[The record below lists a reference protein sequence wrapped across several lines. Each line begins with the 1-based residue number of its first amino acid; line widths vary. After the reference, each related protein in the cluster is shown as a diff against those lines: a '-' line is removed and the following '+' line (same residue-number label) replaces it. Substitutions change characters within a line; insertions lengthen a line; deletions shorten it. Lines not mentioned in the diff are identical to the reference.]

1 MKLRKAVES
10 ILAGM
15 DITQP
20 VEDSGVGT
28 TSGCSLRLVDA
39 VDLRDTA
46 QPQLNAA
53 FETGIAN
60 PLEAAI
66 VAADESSGLTTLG
79 YRKIDEIPHDFL
91 RKRLTIVAAADIDAA
106 QHMLK
111 SCSQRNFQV
120 VQSIRSVDQCKL
132 PGQHHG

>member
-1 MKLRKAVES
+1 MKLREAVES

-15 DITQP
+15 DVTQP
-20 VEDSGVGT
+20 MEDSGVGT

-39 VDLRDTA
+39 VDLQDSA

-60 PLEAAI
+60 PLDAAI
-66 VAADESSGLTTLG
+66 VAADESSGLTTRG

-91 RKRLTIVAAADIDAA
+91 RRRPTIVAAADIDAA
-106 QHMLK
+106 QHVLK
-111 SCSQRNFQV
+111 SCWQRNFQV
-120 VQSIRSVDQCKL
+120 VQSIRSVGPVQVTGAT
-132 PGQHHG
+132 P

>member
-1 MKLRKAVES
+1 MKLREAVES

-15 DITQP
+15 DFTQP
-20 VEDSGVGT
+20 MEDSGVGT

-39 VDLRDTA
+39 VDLHDTA

-66 VAADESSGLTTLG
+66 VAADESSGLTTRG
-79 YRKIDEIPHDFL
+79 YRKIDEIPYDFL

-106 QHMLK
+106 QHVLK

-120 VQSIRSVDQCKL
+120 VQSIRSVGPVQVTGAT
-132 PGQHHG
+132 P

>member
-1 MKLRKAVES
+1 MKLREAVES

-15 DITQP
+15 DVTQP
-20 VEDSGVGT
+20 MEDSGVGT
-28 TSGCSLRLVDA
+28 TSGCSLQLVDA
-39 VDLRDTA
+39 VDLQDTA

-60 PLEAAI
+60 PLDAAI
-66 VAADESSGLTTLG
+66 VAADESSGLTTRG
-79 YRKIDEIPHDFL
+79 YRKIDEIPDDFL

-106 QHMLK
+106 QDVLK

-120 VQSIRSVDQCKL
+120 VHSIRSVGPVQVTGAT
-132 PGQHHG
+132 P